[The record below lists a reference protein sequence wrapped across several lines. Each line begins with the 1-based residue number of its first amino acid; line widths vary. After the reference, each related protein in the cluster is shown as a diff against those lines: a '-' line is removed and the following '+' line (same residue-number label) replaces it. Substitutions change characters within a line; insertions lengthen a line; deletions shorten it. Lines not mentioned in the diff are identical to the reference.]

1 MSTTGSM
8 DTERH
13 RLLARLRE
21 HVESIA
27 QQDRDLES
35 VSRREWLAHQL
46 AEQYRP
52 LRRFVRREIGRF
64 VAFGVIP
71 SGVLDEQDVTDAVLL
86 RAIQHWREAPERGL
100 YRWLRRT
107 ARRVVRQLVEQERRR
122 LEHER
127 SLEEPVG
134 YQGDEWPDQV
144 VRLIDVLADPTA
156 DIPEEVVLAEET
168 QRILD
173 EALERLPESWREIF
187 LLKVDGWS
195 DEQIAL
201 AEGVPVERVPRII
214 EASRQFLAD
223 LLRERRQDL
232 EA

>member
-1 MSTTGSM
+1 
-8 DTERH
+8 
-13 RLLARLRE
+13 
-21 HVESIA
+21 
-27 QQDRDLES
+27 
-35 VSRREWLAHQL
+35 
-46 AEQYRP
+46 
-52 LRRFVRREIGRF
+52 
-64 VAFGVIP
+64 
-71 SGVLDEQDVTDAVLL
+71 
-86 RAIQHWREAPERGL
+86 
-100 YRWLRRT
+100 
-107 ARRVVRQLVEQERRR
+107 VVRQLVEQERRR

-156 DIPEEVVLAEET
+156 DIPEDVVLAEET
-168 QRILD
+168 QQILD

-187 LLKVDGWS
+187 LLKADGWS

>member
-1 MSTTGSM
+1 
-8 DTERH
+8 
-13 RLLARLRE
+13 
-21 HVESIA
+21 
-27 QQDRDLES
+27 
-35 VSRREWLAHQL
+35 
-46 AEQYRP
+46 
-52 LRRFVRREIGRF
+52 
-64 VAFGVIP
+64 
-71 SGVLDEQDVTDAVLL
+71 
-86 RAIQHWREAPERGL
+86 
-100 YRWLRRT
+100 
-107 ARRVVRQLVEQERRR
+107 VVRQLVEQERRR

-156 DIPEEVVLAEET
+156 DIPEDVVLAEET
-168 QRILD
+168 QQILD

-201 AEGVPVERVPRII
+201 AEGVPVERVPQII

>member
-1 MSTTGSM
+1 
-8 DTERH
+8 
-13 RLLARLRE
+13 
-21 HVESIA
+21 
-27 QQDRDLES
+27 
-35 VSRREWLAHQL
+35 
-46 AEQYRP
+46 
-52 LRRFVRREIGRF
+52 
-64 VAFGVIP
+64 
-71 SGVLDEQDVTDAVLL
+71 
-86 RAIQHWREAPERGL
+86 
-100 YRWLRRT
+100 
-107 ARRVVRQLVEQERRR
+107 VVRQLVEQERRR

-156 DIPEEVVLAEET
+156 DIPEDVVLAEET
-168 QRILD
+168 QQILD

>member
-1 MSTTGSM
+1 
-8 DTERH
+8 
-13 RLLARLRE
+13 
-21 HVESIA
+21 
-27 QQDRDLES
+27 
-35 VSRREWLAHQL
+35 
-46 AEQYRP
+46 
-52 LRRFVRREIGRF
+52 
-64 VAFGVIP
+64 
-71 SGVLDEQDVTDAVLL
+71 
-86 RAIQHWREAPERGL
+86 
-100 YRWLRRT
+100 
-107 ARRVVRQLVEQERRR
+107 VRQLVEQERRR

-156 DIPEEVVLAEET
+156 DIPEDVVLAEET
-168 QRILD
+168 QQILD